1 MPRPQQEPLRPL
13 TTEERAALQV
23 IAHSSSAPAALV
35 DRARA
40 LLAVAAGHSYSAAA
54 QRAGRKSW
62 NTVSGWV
69 ARFNRDGLAALTPR
83 HGGGTPVQYG
93 AAEQARILREFQRTP
108 DLARDGTATWSLTTL
123 QRALQIAPDGLP
135 AVSTWTIFRTL
146 HAAGY
151 TWQQS
156 RTWCPTGQ
164 VLRKRKGQLEKVTDP
179 EAATKKG

>member
-1 MPRPQQEPLRPL
+1 MPRPQQNPLRPL
-13 TTEERAALQV
+13 TTDERATLHVLAR
-23 IAHSSSAPAALV
+23 SCSASAAQV

-40 LLAVAAGHSYSAAA
+40 LLAVATGHSYSEAAR
-54 QRAGRKSW
+54 RAGRNSW

-69 ARFNRDGLAALTPR
+69 TRFNREGLASLTPR

-93 AAEQARILREFQRTP
+93 AAAQARILQEVQRTP

-123 QRALQIAPDGLP
+123 QRALQSAPDGLP
-135 AVSTWTIFRTL
+135 GVSTWTIFQAL

-179 EAATKKG
+179 EAETKKG